1 MAVLLSSL
9 VLCFTVMP
17 LHVVSEIL
25 RFVASA
31 LHDVL
36 KKAPSETV
44 LLDNYAR
51 VCIVLSEIIN
61 EVGAAALAVI
71 PLACQAFIS
80 MAPLVARL
88 ANPHAA
94 CKIVQGAREIDN
106 SFCCMRAN
114 WCDL

>member
-1 MAVLLSSL
+1 M
-9 VLCFTVMP
+9 F
-17 LHVVSEIL
+17 LHAVSEIL

-71 PLACQAFIS
+71 PLASQAVS

-88 ANPHAA
+88 AKLA
-94 CKIVQGAREIDN
+94 CSLQDCAGCQGD
-106 SFCCMRAN
+106 
-114 WCDL
+114 

>member
-1 MAVLLSSL
+1 MAARLLSL

-17 LHVVSEIL
+17 LHAVSEIL

-61 EVGAAALAVI
+61 EVSAPALAVI
-71 PLACQAFIS
+71 PHGCQASLSTF
-80 MAPLVARL
+80 PLVWRL
-88 ANPHAA
+88 TNLHTHAA
-94 CKIVQGAREIDN
+94 CKMVQGPKRLRIPFMYAIVV
-106 SFCCMRAN
+106 
-114 WCDL
+114 L